1 MDAPRRAARPIRDET
16 VALRRSDPVIPDPK
30 KRLLRVVVMLAN
42 VKQYRTAFYP
52 MLSTALA
59 RHGVDLTVIYSAP
72 NRVEASKGDNIE
84 LEPPL
89 GRKVPRLF
97 FLDNRLLLQFP
108 RPRDVVGA
116 DLVIIVQST
125 GYLLNY
131 PLLLLS
137 TLRLKRVAFWGH
149 GRNHQGDPRSFSE
162 YLKRV
167 LVNSSDWWFAH
178 TAETKRYLESLGVHG
193 DKITAVDNATDTR
206 ALRRALA
213 DLTDEQV
220 RAARASLGI
229 PEGAP
234 VGLFCGSL
242 YKEKAVDYLV
252 SASSRVAEQVP
263 GFHLLVI
270 GAGPDEALVKRAAET
285 SPHIRYL
292 GPLFNAA
299 RAVYFR
305 MADVFLN
312 PGLVGLSILDSFAAG
327 LPLITTRRAK
337 HSPEIAYLIDGENG
351 MLADGDSGEFAQVV
365 SRALGDP
372 DLLRRLKRGA
382 QFAADRYTIENM
394 VENVK
399 RGILQCLELPI
410 ANDIR

>member
-1 MDAPRRAARPIRDET
+1 MTRDLQKRP
-16 VALRRSDPVIPDPK
+16 
-30 KRLLRVVVMLAN
+30 LRVAVMLAN

-52 MLSTALA
+52 MLSEALA
-59 RHGVDLTVIYSAP
+59 RHGIELTVIYSAP

-89 GRKVPRLF
+89 GRRVPRLF
-97 FLDNRLLLQFP
+97 FLNHRLLLQFP
-108 RPRDVVGA
+108 RPRDVLGA

-137 TLRLKRVAFWGH
+137 ALRLKRVAFWGH

-162 YLKRV
+162 YLKRA
-167 LVNSSDWWFAH
+167 LANSSDWWFAH
-178 TAETKRYLESLGVHG
+178 TAETKRYLESLGVDS

-206 ALRRALA
+206 ALRGALA
-213 DLTDEQV
+213 GVADEDI
-220 RAARASLGI
+220 RAAKAALGI
-229 PEGAP
+229 PDDAP

-242 YKEKAVDYLV
+242 YREKSVDYLL
-252 SASSRVAEQVP
+252 SAASQIADHVP
-263 GFHLLVI
+263 GFQLLVI
-270 GAGPDEALVKRAAET
+270 GAGPDHELVKRAAET
-285 SPHIRYL
+285 SSYIHYL
-292 GPLFNAA
+292 GPLFDAA

-327 LPLITTRRAK
+327 LPLITTRGAK

-351 MLADGDSGEFAQVV
+351 LLVDGGSGDFA
-365 SRALGDP
+365 RAVGRVITDP
-372 DLLRRLKRGA
+372 ELLSRLKRGA
-382 QFAADRYTIENM
+382 QLAADRYTMENM

-399 RGILQCLELPI
+399 RGILRCLELP
-410 ANDIR
+410 AELAPAEQR

>member
-1 MDAPRRAARPIRDET
+1 
-16 VALRRSDPVIPDPK
+16 
-30 KRLLRVVVMLAN
+30 MLAN

-52 MLSTALA
+52 MLSAALV
-59 RHGVDLTVIYSAP
+59 RHGVELQVIYSAP

-97 FLDNRLLLQFP
+97 FLNNRLLLQFP
-108 RPRDVVGA
+108 RPSDVLGA

-137 TLRLKRVAFWGH
+137 ALRLKRVAFWGH
-149 GRNHQGDPRSFSE
+149 GRNHQGDPHSFSE
-162 YLKRV
+162 YLKRA
-167 LVNSSDWWFAH
+167 LANSGDWWFAH
-178 TAETKRYLESLGVHG
+178 TAETKLYLQSLGVAP

-213 DLTDEQV
+213 GVTDEQV
-220 RAARASLGI
+220 RAARAALGI

-242 YKEKAVDYLV
+242 YKEKSVDYLL
-252 SASSRVAEQVP
+252 SAAAQIAARVP

-270 GAGPDEALVKRAAET
+270 GAGPDHELVRRAAET
-285 SPHIRYL
+285 SGHIRYL
-292 GPLFNAA
+292 GPLFDAA
-299 RAVYFR
+299 RAVYFK
-305 MADVFLN
+305 MADAFLN

-337 HSPEIAYLIDGENG
+337 HSPEIAYLVDGQNG
-351 MLADGDSGEFAQVV
+351 LLVDGDSGEFARAVG
-365 SRALGDP
+365 RALADP
-372 DLLRRLKRGA
+372 ELLRRLKRGA
-382 QFAADRYTIENM
+382 QSAADRYTIENM

-399 RGILQCLELPI
+399 RGILRCLELP
-410 ANDIR
+410 AECTPAERR